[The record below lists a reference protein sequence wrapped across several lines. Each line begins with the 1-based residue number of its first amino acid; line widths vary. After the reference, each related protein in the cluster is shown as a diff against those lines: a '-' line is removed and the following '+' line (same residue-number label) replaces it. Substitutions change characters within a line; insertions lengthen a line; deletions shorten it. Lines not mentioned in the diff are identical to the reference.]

1 MLFHI
6 LMGFFINVF
15 FHQTDWLFLNAF
27 CHRTFKRFSTAFA
40 IVLMGFFLKS
50 NVLFYWTND
59 FFSSAFAIT
68 DGFFLECFCHDDCQ
82 FYFSKCF
89 IFSIKIKYFNVSFRG
104 CTVYIYIYIYIYRD
118 THTHKHNSNSR

>member
-6 LMGFFINVF
+6 LMGFFIKCF

-27 CHRTFKRFSTAFA
+27 WHRTFKRFSTAFA

-50 NVLFYWTND
+50 NVLFHWTND

-68 DGFFLECFCHDDCQ
+68 DGFFLECFCHHDCQ

-89 IFSIKIKYFNVSFRG
+89 IFLIKIKYFSFEIFQRNIFR
-104 CTVYIYIYIYIYRD
+104 VVLF
-118 THTHKHNSNSR
+118 THIHIFNKYNSNSR